1 MEKRVNAAKA
11 DIISGKIKV
20 VDYRA
25 ASSCPQALIFLPPH
39 FKRAAPGHSG
49 AARF

>member
-1 MEKRVNAAKA
+1 MEKRVNAARA

-25 ASSCPQALIFLPPH
+25 ANSCPI
-39 FKRAAPGHSG
+39 
-49 AARF
+49 

>member
-20 VDYRA
+20 VDYRTA
-25 ASSCPQALIFLPPH
+25 GSCP
-39 FKRAAPGHSG
+39 
-49 AARF
+49 